1 MSDESELCDFGQ
13 YPEIYADGVGEI
25 QILGVNA
32 RVMFFSWQRM
42 EGVFRRTIVA
52 TVVRPVSSLGADFDL
67 IESVKKRP
75 AFAPHGSATT
85 LQ

>member
-32 RVMFFSWQRM
+32 RVMFFSCRGWR
-42 EGVFRRTIVA
+42 A
-52 TVVRPVSSLGADFDL
+52 SFDEPL
-67 IESVKKRP
+67 SQPWSDQCHRS
-75 AFAPHGSATT
+75 APIST
-85 LQ
+85 